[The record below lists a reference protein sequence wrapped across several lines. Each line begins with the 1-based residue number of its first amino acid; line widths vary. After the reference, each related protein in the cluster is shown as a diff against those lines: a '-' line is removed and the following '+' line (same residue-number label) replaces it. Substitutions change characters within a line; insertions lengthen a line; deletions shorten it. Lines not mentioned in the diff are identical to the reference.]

1 MKVIRN
7 ISSLHKELQV
17 LRKKTIDIG
26 FVPTMGAIHD
36 GHISLIQKSIEEN
49 HITICSIYV
58 NPKQFNDKK
67 DLINYPRDEM
77 GDIRKLERA
86 NCSILFLPSDH
97 DIYPN
102 NFQERDY
109 TFTSVLNIL
118 EGEKRAGHFKG
129 VLNVVQVLFEL
140 VQPNK
145 AYFGEKDYQ
154 QLWIIMCFQKTY
166 KLSVSIQPVQT
177 TRDSCGLALSSRN
190 KHLSSVQKKTA
201 NNLYKALFLLKTKIE
216 RQFKESTFLF
226 IEESKLQKMRLQVLK
241 PILSNSLIKLD
252 YFEIIEVENFSFVTN
267 LHCNKQYRLLIA
279 AYIGEV
285 RLIDNI
291 SINKIC

>member
-1 MKVIRN
+1 
-7 ISSLHKELQV
+7 
-17 LRKKTIDIG
+17 
-26 FVPTMGAIHD
+26 MGSIHE

-67 DLINYPRDEM
+67 DLINYPRDET

-86 NCSILFLPSDH
+86 NCNILFLPSDN

-102 NFQERDY
+102 NFQEKDY
-109 TFTSVLNIL
+109 NFTTVLNIL
-118 EGEKRAGHFKG
+118 EGEKRPGHFKG

-154 QLWIIMCFQKTY
+154 QLWIITCFQKTY

-177 TRDSCGLALSSRN
+177 TRDSFGLALSSRN

-201 NNLYKALFLLKTKIE
+201 INLYNALVLLKTKIE
-216 RQFKESTFLF
+216 RKFKESTFLS
-226 IEESKLQKMRLQVLK
+226 IEKSELQKNE
-241 PILSNSLIKLD
+241 ITGIKAH
-252 YFEIIEVENFSFVTN
+252 F
-267 LHCNKQYRLLIA
+267 K
-279 AYIGEV
+279 
-285 RLIDNI
+285 
-291 SINKIC
+291 